1 MSFDI
6 KLPVAAVT
14 IVLALGASSTAFAKA
29 HAQGVADGDF
39 PVSTSEVVQTVIEGP
54 GVSAIV
60 NGGQRGEAASDPD
73 AVNAVDPVVGNGA
86 NEPD

>member
-29 HAQGVADGDF
+29 HDQGIADGFATPDSTSGEIQSLGGQGVSSVVNNGARGF
-39 PVSTSEVVQTVIEGP
+39 GAST
-54 GVSAIV
+54 
-60 NGGQRGEAASDPD
+60 NGGD
-73 AVNAVDPVVGNGA
+73 NAVDPVVGN
-86 NEPD
+86 EPD

>member
-1 MSFDI
+1 MRFDI

-29 HAQGVADGDF
+29 HDQGVADGTF
-39 PVSTSEVVQTVIEGP
+39 PTSTSGEIQAIGGQ
-54 GVSAIV
+54 GVSSVVNDGTFSDAKSAAGGDNAI
-60 NGGQRGEAASDPD
+60 E
-73 AVNAVDPVVGNGA
+73 PVVGNGA